1 MNSIIKRKKELIE
14 EYNQTKKKFIKADT
28 RYRRKKCRMML
39 ECNFEEILGKSR
51 PTVAEKEAYIELK
64 TLNLKQTKEL
74 IYNDLKLIEF
84 EIGICDNELEV
95 ELK

>member
-14 EYNQTKKKFIKADT
+14 QYNQTKKKFIKADI

-39 ECNFEEILGKSR
+39 ECNFEEILEKSR

-84 EIGICDNELEV
+84 EIGLCDNELEV

>member
-1 MNSIIKRKKELIE
+1 MNSIIERKTKLIE
-14 EYNQTKKKFIKADT
+14 EYNQMKKKFIKADI

-39 ECNFEEILGKSR
+39 ECNFEKILEKSR

-64 TLNLKQTKEL
+64 TLNLKQTKDL
-74 IYNDLKLIEF
+74 IYNDLKLLEF
-84 EIGICDNELEV
+84 EIGLCDNELEV